1 MMDQNGTHKRQGEV
15 LGVPDWRLFKRPYEV
30 TYLMRLGGLTRADAV
45 ALINRHNGDR
55 YEINAELIS
64 RRRQRQ

>member
-1 MMDQNGTHKRQGEV
+1 MDQNGTQKREDDV

-30 TYLMRLGGLTRADAV
+30 TYLMRLGGLNRSEAV

-64 RRRQRQ
+64 RHRQRQ